1 MKYSVIIPTYNRS
14 VQALLTL
21 TAFEMQSVP
30 MDAFEVVVVNDG
42 STDDT
47 LEQLLRCRKPYRL
60 VVVSLGATQG
70 RSAARNAGVA
80 ASQGENLIFC
90 DPDYLVTPRFVEV
103 HADYLSRFPN
113 TVVSGVPLMWKNI
126 YAQYFP
132 DFSEEERA
140 AVSEVLRHHGLWNE
154 AFAADG
160 RIVEIVTQDDV
171 RRQSDT
177 IARMI
182 RPQEASA
189 EVLEQYSTTDVAP
202 WLLCVTRSLSMTR
215 SMFER
220 AGGFHEPFKMYGFED
235 WELGYRLHR
244 MGCPHVSIQEE
255 IGYHQQHP
263 SAFRNTDVNG
273 DNLRMGLR
281 MHGVGDPELSLFA
294 VCSPAEDIFVFKNAL
309 RLLNSLR
316 NSANAFDRLLAARLT
331 ADIGRV
337 AQLFIDAPAS
347 SAYME
352 AKNALKQE
360 LTRLT
365 TGATAP
371 PVLAAP
377 RASAPPTKRRRRRR
391 RLRRGPKKRKRRLP
405 KRGRSVGRRS
415 RTPLRRSGL
424 APRRL

>member
-1 MKYSVIIPTYNRS
+1 MRYSVIIPTYNRS

-21 TAFEMQSVP
+21 TAFEMQSFP

-47 LEQLLRCRKPYRL
+47 LEQLLQCRKPYRL
-60 VVVSLGATQG
+60 VIVSLHGTQG

-80 ASQGENLIFC
+80 AAQGDNLIFC
-90 DPDYLVTPRFVEV
+90 DPDYLVTPRFLKV
-103 HADYLSRFPN
+103 HADYLARFPN
-113 TVVSGVPLMWKNI
+113 TVISGVPHMWKNI

-132 DFSEEERA
+132 DFSEEERG
-140 AVSEVLRHHGLWNE
+140 AVSDVMRHNGLWSE
-154 AFAADG
+154 AIQEQG

-189 EVLEQYSTTDVAP
+189 EVLHQYTTTDVAP
-202 WLLCVTRSLSMTR
+202 WLLCVTRSMSMTR
-215 SMFER
+215 EMFAR

-244 MGCPHVSIQEE
+244 MGCPYVCIDEE

-273 DNLRMGLR
+273 DNLRMGFR
-281 MHGVGDPELSLFA
+281 MHGVDDPELSMFA
-294 VCSPAEDIFVFKNAL
+294 VCSPAEDIFVYKNSL
-309 RLLNSLR
+309 RLLHALR
-316 NSANAFDRLLAARLT
+316 GSTSAAGRALAARLT
-331 ADIGRV
+331 ADIARV
-337 AQLFIDAPAS
+337 ARLFVDSPQSPA
-347 SAYME
+347 YLE

-365 TGATAP
+365 TGAAP
-371 PVLAAP
+371 PPQEAPTAAKP
-377 RASAPPTKRRRRRR
+377 KRRRRRR
-391 RLRRGPKKRKRRLP
+391 RLRRGLK
-405 KRGRSVGRRS
+405 RRS
-415 RTPLRRSGL
+415 RRGLKTAAGRRRRGRIARRQSGL
-424 APRRL
+424 GARFR